1 MKTNELYHY
10 GVLGMKWGVRKGR
23 KKDSLLKQRIRKY
36 KQRIADEERQALV
49 EDSKKI
55 TTKATPGK
63 HISVYGE
70 YQQKQ
75 GQYVYMARHIV
86 NDRGEVKLSYICG
99 KDGDRYI
106 AAGKDYVDK
115 NIKLNE
121 YFKRTPKASEIE
133 YGVYD

>member
-1 MKTNELYHY
+1 MYSDELMHY

-23 KKDSLLKQRIRKY
+23 KKDNLLKRRLHKY

-49 EDSKKI
+49 ADSKKI
-55 TTKATPGK
+55 TAKAAPGK

-75 GQYVYMARHIV
+75 GQYVQLASHIV
-86 NDRGEVKLSYICG
+86 NDRGEVKLSYIHG

-121 YFKRTPKASEIE
+121 YFTRIPKVSEIE
-133 YGVYD
+133 YDVYE